1 MISMDALN
9 ASSPIKRPIIS
20 PSLCPLS
27 KCPEVP
33 PHSIPILGQVLPV
46 VGKCVVTALVSKHSQ
61 PQLQS
66 VHLGPR
72 HGTVWSLSDLSLIRC
87 VLPGPGWPQRWPQ
100 CPALLDQWARP
111 LAGTIPN
118 LSRIFPLTFWKS
130 LHLSIDLY
138 SALCYNKTMERRLG
152 HWAKTKKAATR
163 KPASKLSSILLPQS
177 SIL

>member
-1 MISMDALN
+1 MISVDTLN

-27 KCPEVP
+27 KCPKIP
-33 PHSIPILGQVLPV
+33 PNRIPIFWQVIKV
-46 VGKCVVTALVSKHSQ
+46 ISHRIVTPLVSKHSQ

-66 VHLGPR
+66 VHLSPR